1 MKQKCILKDSVLAH
15 KRSITI
21 LRNPFAIP
29 AFKTDIYKFSFLN
42 ISINLLNQ
50 FLYNMLVLKKSNF
63 TLQLNLH
70 LFEFF
75 EKSKRYWTR

>member
-1 MKQKCILKDSVLAH
+1 MKQKCILKNSILAH

-29 AFKTDIYKFSFLN
+29 AFKTDVYKFSILN

-50 FLYNMLVLKKSNF
+50 FLYNM
-63 TLQLNLH
+63 
-70 LFEFF
+70 
-75 EKSKRYWTR
+75 